1 MTLIKFEFKNSKS
14 LKIYPKSRRVSVKN
28 AMTQSEADALKALR
42 ESEKELKHVMG
53 VANMGIEK
61 IDQMIRRDVDDG
73 LHLRVELFIP
83 EYLGF
88 KFIADQ
94 DKDGASIHIYSKD
107 GYNLSRI
114 DNTEYLVLCPNG
126 QKPVLRIKNMYEA
139 IMILS
144 ALGMDLNF
152 ADFMDGKYTEEKTL
166 DEIAKDVIDEVIE
179 NRTKAID
186 HE

>member
-14 LKIYPKSRRVSVKN
+14 LKIYPKNRRVSVKN
-28 AMTQSEADALKALR
+28 ALVQSEADALKALR

-53 VANMGIEK
+53 IANMGIEK

-73 LHLRVELFIP
+73 LHLRFELFIP

-94 DKDGASIHIYSKD
+94 DKDGASVHIYSKD
-107 GYNLSRI
+107 GYNISRI
-114 DNTEYLVLCPNG
+114 DDTEYLVLCPNG
-126 QKPVLRIKNMYEA
+126 QKPVLRIRNMYEA

-152 ADFMDGKYTEEKTL
+152 ADFMAGKYTEEKTL
-166 DEIAKDVIDEVIE
+166 DEIAKHVINEVIE
-179 NRTKAID
+179 NRKKGLTND
-186 HE
+186 